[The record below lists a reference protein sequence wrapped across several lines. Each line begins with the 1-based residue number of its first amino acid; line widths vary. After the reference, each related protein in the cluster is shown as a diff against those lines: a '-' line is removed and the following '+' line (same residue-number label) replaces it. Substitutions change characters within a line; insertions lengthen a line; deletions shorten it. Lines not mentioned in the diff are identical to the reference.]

1 MNDNNHDNDA
11 CWHKS
16 VLYPQL
22 DALCPQRLAPGLA
35 PERHSESQEMKIL
48 HAYVFT

>member
-1 MNDNNHDNDA
+1 MMTMTHDS
-11 CWHKS
+11 WHKS
-16 VLYPQL
+16 NVLYPQL